1 MKSLSE
7 VAENVLGALAAY
19 WISLWVLAGALEV
32 ALDLSLI
39 HI

>member
-1 MKSLSE
+1 MM
-7 VAENVLGALAAY
+7 VLGAMMSLAMVVGDLRAE
-19 WISLWVLAGALEV
+19 WMSSLRVEV